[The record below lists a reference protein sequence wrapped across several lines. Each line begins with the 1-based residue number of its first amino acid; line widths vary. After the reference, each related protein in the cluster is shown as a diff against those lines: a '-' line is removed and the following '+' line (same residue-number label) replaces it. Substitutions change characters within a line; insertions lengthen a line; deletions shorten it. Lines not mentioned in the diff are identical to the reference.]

1 LESNNTPLQL
11 KTQAMLEHL
20 ILQNAI
26 EISGIDSNSGELLY
40 YITDKLKTVNPK
52 LYKELKGDFEK
63 RMFEMIDK
71 GPEVMQWKFNSEFF
85 DE

>member
-1 LESNNTPLQL
+1 MNKTSSVNM
-11 KTQAMLEHL
+11 KTQALLEHL
-20 ILQNAI
+20 VLQGAV
-26 EISGIDSNSGELLY
+26 EMSGIDNQTGEMLY
-40 YITDKLKTVNPK
+40 YITDKLKTVHPK
-52 LYKELKGDFEK
+52 LYKQLKGDFEK